1 MPMTPEELKI
11 WRRQNRVTQLELAD
25 LLRTTRTTVGR
36 WEIGTHPIPSFL
48 FLALAEL
55 SRRLAEN
62 SKGAKPLKRM
72 EVRLQNG
79 SKNPRKKAR

>member
-1 MPMTPEELKI
+1 MTPEELKK
-11 WRRQNRVTQLELAD
+11 WRRQNRVTQLMLAD

-55 SRRLAEN
+55 SRQLADRSEEAKVPKRKEV
-62 SKGAKPLKRM
+62 KGD
-72 EVRLQNG
+72 G
-79 SKNPRKKAR
+79 SKS